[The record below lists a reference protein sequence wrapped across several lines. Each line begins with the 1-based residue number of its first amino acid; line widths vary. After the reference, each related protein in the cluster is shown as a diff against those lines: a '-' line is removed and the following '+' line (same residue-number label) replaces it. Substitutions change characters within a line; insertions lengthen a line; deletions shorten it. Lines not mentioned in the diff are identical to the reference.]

1 MRLLPL
7 LFAALLFSLPAAALE
22 LDEAKD
28 LGLVG
33 EMPNG
38 YLGLVATSNPE
49 AAALIAEINVKR
61 KSHYQGIANE
71 QNTTLENIEKIAG
84 EKLVKKAQAEGHYY
98 MNVSAQWQN

>member
-1 MRLLPL
+1 MRLVSI
-7 LFAALLFSLPAAALE
+7 LFAALLTSLPVAALE
-22 LDEAKD
+22 LNEAKD

-38 YLGLVATSNPE
+38 YLGLIASSNPQ
-49 AAALIAEINVKR
+49 AAALIAEINIKR

-71 QNTTLENIEKIAG
+71 QNTALDNIEKIAG

-98 MNVSAQWQN
+98 MNVSAQWEN

>member
-1 MRLLPL
+1 MKMITILL
-7 LFAALLFSLPAAALE
+7 AALLFSMPAAALE

-28 LGLVG
+28 MGLVG

-38 YLGLVATSNPE
+38 YLGLVGKNAE
-49 AAALIAEINVKR
+49 AAVLVAEINAKR
-61 KSHYQGIANE
+61 KSHYQGIAND
-71 QNTTLENIEKIAG
+71 QNTALENIEKIAG

>member
-61 KSHYQGIANE
+61 KSHYQGIVNE
-71 QNTTLENIEKIAG
+71 QNTALENIEKIAG

>member
-71 QNTTLENIEKIAG
+71 QNTALENIEKIAG

>member
-49 AAALIAEINVKR
+49 AAALIAEINIKR
-61 KSHYQGIANE
+61 QNHYQGIANE
-71 QNTTLENIEKIAG
+71 QNTALENIEKIAG